1 MNLTFKIRVNTIEKS
16 QKQLITN
23 DKKVYPIF
31 DTFNPD
37 FRVLKQGDK
46 YILLKKIP
54 TSGKQLQ
61 IATTKASV
69 NQKIKDYLSKQNND
83 EAKALLKELN
93 HE

>member
-16 QKQLITN
+16 QEELMSV

-54 TSGKQLQ
+54 TSGKLVR
-61 IATTKASV
+61 IATTKVSV
-69 NQKIKDYLSKQNND
+69 NQKIKDYLRKQNND
-83 EAKALLKELN
+83 EAKVLLKELN